1 MHFLAAWRVNSK
13 FVIPQATNSKFFILH
28 PAYSTY
34 SRVIDKFL
42 FHLRS
47 FASKELIS
55 VFVSLINSKRQCI
68 LREVIYGIFRQ
79 LMLSLLF
86 FFCSFVYVKCNFAL
100 GGWFFNCF
108 NIIILY
114 SYGKTVNENV
124 QNVIA
129 RLKLAWKLAWLGGW
143 SCYQKGWSGW
153 FWVLFL
159 HHPTIR

>member
-1 MHFLAAWRVNSK
+1 MDSK

-68 LREVIYGIFRQ
+68 LREVIYGIVRQ

-86 FFCSFVYVKCNFAL
+86 FFVPLFTSTAISHWRVDFLIVSILLFFIATVKR
-100 GGWFFNCF
+100 
-108 NIIILY
+108 
-114 SYGKTVNENV
+114 STKTCKMLL
-124 QNVIA
+124 
-129 RLKLAWKLAWLGGW
+129 R
-143 SCYQKGWSGW
+143 
-153 FWVLFL
+153 VLSW
-159 HHPTIR
+159 PKSWPG